1 MNHRRQ
7 KRPNWF
13 LISLLVLLIAGFTY
27 MDRFI
32 IPTVQSPFVPT
43 ATATPPPEQF
53 ITQAQGFLGQG
64 KLSQAIDAYNQ
75 ALALK
80 PNDPSIYIELAQVQV
95 LAGDYKGAQTNAED
109 ALLLNPNLSE
119 ANAVRA
125 SALDW
130 QGNYLDAE
138 AAVKR
143 ALELDPNNADAHA
156 YYAEILIDEYLTGS
170 GTSTDVLNT
179 AITESKTALSLAP
192 NSLEAHRARGYVYE
206 ATGNYEESIREY
218 QAADAINDNI
228 EDVHLQLGNNY
239 RALGSYDQAVEEF
252 TKANGDNPSDPTADL
267 LISRT
272 YATVGEY
279 AKAVQYAESALKA
292 GSSDPNLIGNLGVMY
307 YSNVDWPDAV
317 KELSLAINGGTTDDG
332 HKITPIQI
340 STDTHV
346 VEYYYTYALVLAHLN
361 RCGEA
366 LQVAQLVQSRVPSD
380 ANAMTQAAAAIQ
392 ICQKNLASPPAPTP
406 RTSAQGQFTSVP
418 SAVTSTPVPETTSTP
433 VPQITSTPIPPATS
447 TP

>member
-1 MNHRRQ
+1 MNRRRT

-13 LISLLVLLIAGFTY
+13 LIILLLLLISGFTY

-32 IPTVQSPFVPT
+32 IPTYQSPFVPT
-43 ATATPPPEQF
+43 PTSTPPPEQF
-53 ITQAQGFLGQG
+53 ITQAQQFLSQG
-64 KLSQAIDAYNQ
+64 KLAQAIDAFKQ
-75 ALALK
+75 AQALK
-80 PNDPSIYIELAQVQV
+80 PNDPSIYIAIAQAQVF
-95 LAGDYKGAQTNAED
+95 AGDYKDAQTSAEN
-109 ALLLNPNLSE
+109 ALLLNANLSM
-119 ANAVRA
+119 ADAVRA

-130 QGNYLDAE
+130 QGNFLEAE

-156 YYAEILIDEYLTGS
+156 YYSEILIDEYLTGS

-192 NSLEAHRARGYVYE
+192 NSLEAHRARGYVFE
-206 ATGNYEESIREY
+206 ATGNYEEAIREY
-218 QAADAINDNI
+218 QAADAINGNI

-252 TKANGDNPSDPTADL
+252 TKANTLNPADPTPNL

-279 AKAVQYAESALKA
+279 AKAVQYAESAVKA
-292 GSSDPNLIGNLGVMY
+292 DPSNPNLLGNLGVMY
-307 YSNVDWPDAV
+307 YHNVDWPDAV
-317 KELSLAINGGTTDDG
+317 KELSLVINGGTNDDG
-332 HKITPIQI
+332 QKITPIKL
-340 STDTHV
+340 TTNTHIT
-346 VEYYYTYALVLAHLN
+346 EYYFTYALVLAHLN

-366 LQVAQLVQSRVPSD
+366 LQVAQLIQSRVPSD
-380 ANAMTQAAAAIQ
+380 ETAMTNAAAAIQ

-406 RTSAQGQFTSVP
+406 ASSSKETPASAPAVATSTP
-418 SAVTSTPVPETTSTP
+418 LPAVTSTP
-433 VPQITSTPIPPATS
+433 
-447 TP
+447 

>member
-1 MNHRRQ
+1 MNRRRQ

-32 IPTVQSPFVPT
+32 IPTYQSPFVPT

-53 ITQAQGFLGQG
+53 ITQAQEFLGQG
-64 KLSQAIDAYNQ
+64 KLSQAIDAYQQ

-95 LAGDYKGAQTNAED
+95 LAGNYKDAQTNSED
-109 ALLLNPNLSE
+109 ALLLNSNLSE

-130 QGNYLDAE
+130 QGNYLEAE
-138 AAVKR
+138 AAVKH

-156 YYAEILIDEYLTGS
+156 DYAEILTDEYLTGS
-170 GTSTDVLNT
+170 GTSTDVLDT

-192 NSLEAHRARGYVYE
+192 NSVEAHRARGYILE

-218 QAADAINDNI
+218 QAADTINGNI
-228 EDVHLQLGNNY
+228 EDVHLQLGSNY

-252 TKANGDNPSDPTADL
+252 TKANALNPADPTADL

-279 AKAVQYAESALKA
+279 AKAVQYAESSVKA
-292 GSSDPNLIGNLGVMY
+292 GPSDPNLIGNLGVMY
-307 YSNVDWPDAV
+307 YHNVDWPDAV
-317 KELSLAINGGTTDDG
+317 KELSLVINGGATDEG
-332 HKITPIQI
+332 QKVARHQLTP
-340 STDTHV
+340 DTHI
-346 VEYYYTYALVLAHLN
+346 VEYYFTYALVLAHLN

-366 LQVAQLVQSRVPSD
+366 LQVAQLIQSRVPSD
-380 ANAMTQAAAAIQ
+380 DTAMTNAAAAIQ
-392 ICQKNLASPPAPTP
+392 ICQKNLASPPAPT
-406 RTSAQGQFTSVP
+406 SATP
-418 SAVTSTPVPETTSTP
+418 SKGKSTPVSFAATSTPVSETTSTP
-433 VPQITSTPIPPATS
+433 VPQITSTPIPVATS

>member
-1 MNHRRQ
+1 MNRRRQ

-32 IPTVQSPFVPT
+32 IPTYQSPFVPT

-53 ITQAQGFLGQG
+53 ITQAQGFVGQG

-95 LAGDYKGAQTNAED
+95 LAGDYKDAQTNAED

-156 YYAEILIDEYLTGS
+156 YYAEILTDEYLTGS
-170 GTSTDVLNT
+170 GTSTDVLDT
-179 AITESKTALSLAP
+179 AITELKTALSLAP
-192 NSLEAHRARGYVYE
+192 NSLEAHRARGYILE
-206 ATGNYEESIREY
+206 ATGNYEEFHPRISGGRRDQCQHRRCAYSTGKQLSRPGFLRSSCGRIY
-218 QAADAINDNI
+218 QSKRIEPGRPHGRPAD
-228 EDVHLQLGNNY
+228 
-239 RALGSYDQAVEEF
+239 
-252 TKANGDNPSDPTADL
+252 
-267 LISRT
+267 
-272 YATVGEY
+272 
-279 AKAVQYAESALKA
+279 
-292 GSSDPNLIGNLGVMY
+292 
-307 YSNVDWPDAV
+307 
-317 KELSLAINGGTTDDG
+317 
-332 HKITPIQI
+332 
-340 STDTHV
+340 
-346 VEYYYTYALVLAHLN
+346 LAHLCRN
-361 RCGEA
+361 WCIRPGCAICRGRGEGGPIGPQFDRQFGSYVLSQRGLARCSEGIIFSN
-366 LQVAQLVQSRVPSD
+366 QWRH
-380 ANAMTQAAAAIQ
+380 N
-392 ICQKNLASPPAPTP
+392 
-406 RTSAQGQFTSVP
+406 G
-418 SAVTSTPVPETTSTP
+418 
-433 VPQITSTPIPPATS
+433 
-447 TP
+447 